1 MFDGRFFVPL
11 RPPPPP
17 PGSISRKPMF
27 SLSSLGDCKQKVGG
41 LGFGVHANLSCHGG
55 RRTLSLQG
63 LYQNLHHTLVGA
75 VVGAGGG
82 GGGGGGA
89 SAVFSVS
96 QTTIGFST
104 PPNMSL

>member
-1 MFDGRFFVPL
+1 MFDEPFRQDFSSPGRSP
-11 RPPPPP
+11 RT
-17 PGSISRKPMF
+17 SEA
-27 SLSSLGDCKQKVGG
+27 LSAGRQKVGG

-82 GGGGGGA
+82 GGGGGA

>member
-1 MFDGRFFVPL
+1 MFDERLFVRTF
-11 RPPPPP
+11 RPPGRSPRT
-17 PGSISRKPMF
+17 SEA
-27 SLSSLGDCKQKVGG
+27 LSAGRQKVGG
-41 LGFGVHANLSCHGG
+41 SGFGVHANLSCHGG
-55 RRTLSLQG
+55 RRKLSLQG

-82 GGGGGGA
+82 GGASGGGA